1 MKQRIVDLLD
11 SRAKYFTDISDYI
24 WDNPELGFLE
34 EKSSKAL
41 IDALN
46 ENGFTVETGL
56 AGIPT
61 AFKGSFGSGKPV
73 IGFLGEF
80 DALANMSQKDACT
93 VEEAIVPGAPGHG
106 CGHNTLGASCLAAAV
121 ALKTVLEENNLP
133 GTVVFYGCPAEEQGS
148 GKAFMAR
155 DGVFAET
162 DIAIAPHPGD
172 ANGVMGASMLAN
184 VQIEYRFKGKA
195 SHAAAVPHLGRSAL
209 DACTLMITGVQ
220 FLREHVIQ
228 EARIHHAYLN
238 AGGTSP
244 NVVQADASLLFFI
257 RAPKA
262 ATVKELYG
270 KLNNIA
276 QGAALMTDTSLE
288 IEMHA
293 GIADV
298 AANSI
303 VCKTISDAWGEIGY
317 VNFSDEAKA
326 AAKHM
331 APAVPGCDV
340 NDPLNDNVPVYVKRD
355 FCVPASSDVGDVSY
369 CVPTGTLTYITNVKK
384 TAMHSWQQVAQNRS
398 AIAHEGLMHAAK
410 VMALAGLKFIQDPA
424 LVEAAWKEHHDN
436 GLVYDC
442 LMPADLKPKLERE

>member
-1 MKQRIVDLLD
+1 MKQRIVDVLN
-11 SRAKYFTDISDYI
+11 SKAQYFYDISDYV
-24 WDNPELGFLE
+24 WDNAELGFLE
-34 EKSSKAL
+34 ENSSAALIKAL
-41 IDALN
+41 E

-73 IGFLGEF
+73 IGYMGEF
-80 DALANMSQKDACT
+80 DALANMSQKDGCT
-93 VEEAIVPGAPGHG
+93 TEEPIVPGAPGHG
-106 CGHNTLGASCLAAAV
+106 CGHNTLGAGCLAAAF
-121 ALKTVLEENNLP
+121 ALKTVMEENNLP

-155 DGVFAET
+155 DGVFADL
-162 DIAIAPHPGD
+162 DIAIAPHPSD
-172 ANGVMGASMLAN
+172 SNGVSGASMLAN
-184 VQIEYRFKGKA
+184 VQVEYKFKGKA

-209 DACTLMITGVQ
+209 DACSLMIVGVQ

-228 EARIHHAYLN
+228 EARIHHAYTN
-238 AGGTSP
+238 TGGTSP

-270 KLNNIA
+270 KLENIA
-276 QGAALMTDTSLE
+276 KGAALMTDTTLE
-288 IEMHA
+288 IEMQA
-293 GIADV
+293 GITDV
-298 AANSI
+298 IPNS
-303 VCKTISDAWGEIGY
+303 VVGQVLADAWSEIGPT
-317 VNFSDEAKA
+317 NFSEEAMA

-340 NDPLNDNVPVYVKRD
+340 ENPLNDNVPTFKKLN

-369 CVPTGTLTYITNVKK
+369 CVPTGSLTYITNVKK
-384 TAMHSWQQVAQNRS
+384 TAMHSWQMVAQTRS
-398 AIAHEGLMHAAK
+398 AIAHEGTLACAK

-436 GLVYDC
+436 GIVYEC
-442 LMPADLKPKLERE
+442 LMPADLKPKLDRI